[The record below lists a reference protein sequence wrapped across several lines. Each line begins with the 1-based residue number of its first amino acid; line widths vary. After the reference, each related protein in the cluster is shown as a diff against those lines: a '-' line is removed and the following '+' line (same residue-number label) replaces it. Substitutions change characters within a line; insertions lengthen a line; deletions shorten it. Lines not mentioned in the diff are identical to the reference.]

1 MSRPVITHH
10 PYLGIEL
17 SSDLSWDLH
26 VATIT
31 KKDNQTLTLLFIN
44 LGNCP
49 VKVKE
54 QAYFTLVRPYLEFPC
69 SAWDPHLPKHILEI
83 VNIQRRG
90 VRGVK
95 SCYIREPGGVI
106 TCLDITS
113 EEEVK
118 C

>member
-1 MSRPVITHH
+1 M
-10 PYLGIEL
+10 
-17 SSDLSWDLH
+17 
-26 VATIT
+26 ATIT

-54 QAYFTLVRPYLEFPC
+54 HAYCTLVRPHLEFPC
-69 SAWDPHLPKHILEI
+69 SAWDPHLPKHILET
-83 VNIQRRG
+83 VNFQRRA
-90 VRGVK
+90 VRSVK